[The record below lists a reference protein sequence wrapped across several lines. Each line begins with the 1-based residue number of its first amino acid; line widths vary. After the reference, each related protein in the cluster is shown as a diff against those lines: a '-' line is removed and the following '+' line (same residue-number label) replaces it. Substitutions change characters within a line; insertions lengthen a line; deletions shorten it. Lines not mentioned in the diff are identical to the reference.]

1 MSDDFDDI
9 LRSRLQQTDPAGTG
23 DAHQVLAQLQ
33 PAMRRARIRRTIAV
47 GGATL
52 SVVGISVL
60 GLAAVTTSLREDPAE
75 VDILRDG
82 DPLPETTP
90 QVSTAE
96 VDDRD
101 DQDAESQGADSEPD
115 ASTTSTVAPSTTAE
129 TSVPST
135 TSPIAV
141 PSETSAPTTTA
152 GPAVTVAPTTS
163 ADPSTQPTTPA
174 STSAPS
180 TAPASTSPPATS
192 PPTTTAPTTTPTT
205 TVTTATTV
213 PSTTSPPASGQET
226 INSNCGSISV
236 SYSGD
241 AITLTATQ
249 PAAGY
254 TPDIKNAGPSEVEV
268 GFANGSGECEI
279 KARMDD
285 GQLRTDVDNDD
296 GEDDD
301 D

>member
-9 LRSRLQQTDPAGTG
+9 LLSRLQNAEPAGTG

-82 DPLPETTP
+82 DPLPETSP
-90 QVSTAE
+90 QVSTTE
-96 VDDRD
+96 VNARNN
-101 DQDAESQGADSEPD
+101 QDAESQPD
-115 ASTTSTVAPSTTAE
+115 GTPPAASTTSTIAPSTTAE
-129 TSVPST
+129 TTVPST

-141 PSETSAPTTTA
+141 PRETSAPTTTA

-180 TAPASTSPPATS
+180 TAPASTSPPSTS
-192 PPTTTAPTTTPTT
+192 PPTTAAPTTTPTT
-205 TVTTATTV
+205 TATTA
-213 PSTTSPPASGQET
+213 PSTTRPPASGQQT

-241 AITLTATQ
+241 SITLTATQ

-268 GFANGSGECEI
+268 GFADGSGECEI

-301 D
+301 

>member
-9 LRSRLQQTDPAGTG
+9 LLSRLQNAEPAGTG

-82 DPLPETTP
+82 DPLPETSP
-90 QVSTAE
+90 QVSTTE
-96 VDDRD
+96 VNARNN
-101 DQDAESQGADSEPD
+101 QDAESQPD
-115 ASTTSTVAPSTTAE
+115 GTPPAASTTSTIAPSTTAE
-129 TSVPST
+129 TTVPST

-141 PSETSAPTTTA
+141 PRETSAPTTTA

-180 TAPASTSPPATS
+180 TAPASTSPPSTS
-192 PPTTTAPTTTPTT
+192 PPTTTA
-205 TVTTATTV
+205 TTA
-213 PSTTSPPASGQET
+213 PSTTRPPASGQQT

-241 AITLTATQ
+241 SITLTATQ

-268 GFANGSGECEI
+268 GFADGSGECEI

-301 D
+301 

>member
-9 LRSRLQQTDPAGTG
+9 LLSRLQNAEPAGTG

-82 DPLPETTP
+82 DPLPETSP
-90 QVSTAE
+90 QVSTTE
-96 VDDRD
+96 VNARNN
-101 DQDAESQGADSEPD
+101 QDAESQPD
-115 ASTTSTVAPSTTAE
+115 GTPPAASTTSTIAPSTTAE
-129 TSVPST
+129 TTVPST

-141 PSETSAPTTTA
+141 PRETSAPTTTA
-152 GPAVTVAPTTS
+152 GPAVSVAPTTS

-180 TAPASTSPPATS
+180 TAPASTSPPSTS
-192 PPTTTAPTTTPTT
+192 PPTTTA
-205 TVTTATTV
+205 TTA
-213 PSTTSPPASGQET
+213 PSTTRPPASGQQT

-241 AITLTATQ
+241 SITLTATQ

-268 GFANGSGECEI
+268 GFADGSGECEI

-301 D
+301 

>member
-9 LRSRLQQTDPAGTG
+9 LLSRLQNAEPAGTG

-82 DPLPETTP
+82 DPLPETSP
-90 QVSTAE
+90 QVSTTE
-96 VDDRD
+96 VNARNN
-101 DQDAESQGADSEPD
+101 QDAESQPD
-115 ASTTSTVAPSTTAE
+115 GTPPAASTTSTIAPSTTAE
-129 TSVPST
+129 TTVPST

-141 PSETSAPTTTA
+141 PRETSAPTTTA
-152 GPAVTVAPTTS
+152 GPAVSVAPTTS

-180 TAPASTSPPATS
+180 TAPASTSPPSTS
-192 PPTTTAPTTTPTT
+192 PPTTAAPTTTPTT
-205 TVTTATTV
+205 TATTA
-213 PSTTSPPASGQET
+213 PSTTRPPASGQQT

-241 AITLTATQ
+241 SITLTATQ

-268 GFANGSGECEI
+268 GFADGSGECEI

-301 D
+301 